1 MVPLC
6 SKSFLIKFYQN
17 WKIAI
22 DVVFD
27 LTCFSFELFKRTSC
41 RKDEGT
47 RGLLKN
53 KTNNKT
59 RFLVKLWPVHGRSLF
74 LSDLWLFQKKLYKVE
89 KCYIY
94 EKVQNIVMSR

>member
-27 LTCFSFELFKRTSC
+27 LTCFSFEFFKRTSC

-47 RGLLKN
+47 RGLLKKQN
-53 KTNNKT
+53 QQQNSFS
-59 RFLVKLWPVHGRSLF
+59 R
-74 LSDLWLFQKKLYKVE
+74 
-89 KCYIY
+89 YIMAGTWSQS
-94 EKVQNIVMSR
+94 VSV

>member
-47 RGLLKN
+47 RGLLK
-53 KTNNKT
+53 K
-59 RFLVKLWPVHGRSLF
+59 
-74 LSDLWLFQKKLYKVE
+74 
-89 KCYIY
+89 
-94 EKVQNIVMSR
+94 QNQQQNSFSR